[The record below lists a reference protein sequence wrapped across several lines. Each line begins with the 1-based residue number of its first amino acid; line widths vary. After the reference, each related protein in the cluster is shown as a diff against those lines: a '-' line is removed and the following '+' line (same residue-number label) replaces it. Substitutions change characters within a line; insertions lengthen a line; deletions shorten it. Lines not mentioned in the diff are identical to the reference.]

1 MNYLRIMTN
10 KHETIVRIRGRQFN
24 IAIEGLT
31 PIEISTLANNVEEKM
46 RHIEEKT
53 DTVDTSKLAVLVAI
67 DYASEL
73 YNLRQKTDA
82 NTQANERKID
92 NMIGKL
98 QRTLEKE
105 LF

>member
-1 MNYLRIMTN
+1 MNYLRTMAN
-10 KHETIVRIRGRQFN
+10 KNETSVKIRSRQFN

-31 PIEISTLANNVEEKM
+31 PIEISTLANQVEEKM
-46 RHIEEKT
+46 KYLEEKT
-53 DTVDTSKLAVLVAI
+53 DTVDTSKLAVLVAM

-82 NTQANERKID
+82 NTQADERKID
-92 NMIGKL
+92 TMIGKL
-98 QRTLEKE
+98 QRSLDKE

>member
-1 MNYLRIMTN
+1 MAN
-10 KHETIVRIRGRQFN
+10 KHEIIVKIRGRQFN

-31 PIEISTLANNVEEKM
+31 PIEISTLANQVEEKM
-46 RHIEEKT
+46 KHLEEKT
-53 DTVDTSKLAVLVAI
+53 NTIDTSKLAVLAAI

-73 YNLRQKTDA
+73 YNLRQKTDV

-92 NMIGKL
+92 KMVGKL
-98 QRTLEKE
+98 QKTLDKE

>member
-1 MNYLRIMTN
+1 
-10 KHETIVRIRGRQFN
+10 IRGRQFN